1 MKLFCILI
9 ILVFVVVLGV
19 YYSVMFAC
27 AYKKFD
33 EKMKKSQK
41 KSRQSRAVVI
51 QYNQKGEGKPS
62 VRRGKSHGRA
72 ERLPTPKEK
81 ENRKQ

>member
-1 MKLFCILI
+1 MCYYGIRKRKEIKKMKLFCILV
-9 ILVFVVVLGV
+9 ILVFVIVLGV

-41 KSRQSRAVVI
+41 KS
-51 QYNQKGEGKPS
+51 
-62 VRRGKSHGRA
+62 
-72 ERLPTPKEK
+72 
-81 ENRKQ
+81 

>member
-1 MKLFCILI
+1 MKLFCIVL

-41 KSRQSRAVVI
+41 KVLTIPGGCDTIQSERGREAECAPRQKPRKSRKTSPSKR
-51 QYNQKGEGKPS
+51 KGE
-62 VRRGKSHGRA
+62 
-72 ERLPTPKEK
+72 
-81 ENRKQ
+81 

>member
-1 MKLFCILI
+1 MKLFCIIL

-41 KSRQSRAVVI
+41 KS
-51 QYNQKGEGKPS
+51 
-62 VRRGKSHGRA
+62 
-72 ERLPTPKEK
+72 
-81 ENRKQ
+81 